1 MIINLLLTLIPICI
15 STVLAALAGGG
26 TLYGILDYI
35 SLTGVLLLFSVAIFI
50 SGYGKTFCRIFS
62 TRKKFQAL
70 DLQELQKT
78 DVALDFGSKILF
90 YTAILIPILV
100 LIYTL
105 ANYYNTPETLQHIG
119 PNCAVLLL
127 SILYLSLLEMIIIA
141 LKAKVRKAVILYMAD
156 ETEKTASIS
165 VEKKSSKSAIK
176 VIFGVFLFLVVCVLY
191 SWISGV
197 YAWGKY
203 SLFDSIFD
211 IPFILIMVIYVLPL
225 VAISENFGM
234 LCSSITIV
242 FTGQRITI
250 NQKNV
255 YLNAVKSTMNLNW
268 YGSFS
273 GAACGWV
280 GILTYLEDASSLP
293 ANLAVSLIPFLYAT
307 CLNLF
312 LLLVE
317 IRITKAAE

>member
-1 MIINLLLTLIPICI
+1 MIINLLLSLIPICV
-15 STVLAALAGGG
+15 STVLAVLTSGG
-26 TLYGILDYI
+26 TLYVILDYI
-35 SLTGVLLLFSVAIFI
+35 SFIGVLLLFSVAIFI

-62 TRKKFQAL
+62 SRKKFQKL

-78 DVALDFGSKILF
+78 DLALGFGSKILF

-105 ANYYNTPETLQHIG
+105 SNYYNAPEILQNIG

-127 SILYLSLLEMIIIA
+127 SILYLSLLEMIIIT
-141 LKAKVRKAVILYMAD
+141 LKAKVRKAVIMYMAD
-156 ETEKTASIS
+156 ETENPASIS
-165 VEKKSSKSAIK
+165 MEKNSSKSTINM
-176 VIFGVFLFLVVCVLY
+176 ILGVVLFLVVCGLY

-197 YAWGKY
+197 YAWGKK
-203 SLFDSIFD
+203 SLFDTIFD
-211 IPFILIMVIYVLPL
+211 IPFILIMAIYVLPL
-225 VAISENFGM
+225 VAISENFGT
-234 LCSSITIV
+234 LSGSIKII
-242 FTGQRITI
+242 FTGQRINI

-255 YLNAVKSTMNLNW
+255 YLNAVKSTMSLNW
-268 YGSFS
+268 YGAFS
-273 GAACGWV
+273 GAVCGWV
-280 GILTYLEDASSLP
+280 GMLCNLEDASALP